1 MRPTALFLIMA
12 LAPVRAGAYDG
23 PRKVTWRGLLDLRA
37 VRTSPNVSALR
48 GGPGKLRFGGRDRD
62 RNGTG
67 DGNATTFAAPRLTGA
82 LTVDL
87 GGATQFQ
94 FSAET
99 DADSE
104 SAGTIGVLE
113 AVVVSTRDLSFL
125 RGRARAGTF
134 FPPLAGNNRADWDG
148 APTLTPS
155 AAATWTAEEL
165 RMIGAE
171 GALSAALGPV
181 DAELTLGVFSGADQA
196 GRILMVRGW
205 TLHDRTSRVQ
215 GNLILPGGTTY
226 RPFAELDGRPGGY
239 AKLAAGW
246 GEHVRATAG
255 FWDNGGRG
263 GEAGT
268 LPVPPAWSTHVL
280 DFTASAAAYGFKVEG
295 QALRGDTAAAAVP
308 RTGFGASSL
317 TASYR
322 AGAWTAAVRAD
333 KFHAGGSAERGSA
346 WTTALHWDPS
356 PRRRLS
362 LDYARVSAV
371 GSPAAG
377 RRAAVD
383 QLLTANVRVRF

>member
-1 MRPTALFLIMA
+1 MRLAALLLIMA
-12 LAPVRAGAYDG
+12 LPAAHAAPFDG
-23 PRKVTWRGLLDLRA
+23 PRKVTWHGLLDLRA

-48 GGPGKLRFGGRDRD
+48 GGQGKLRFGGRDRD

-87 GGATQFQ
+87 GGATQLQ

-113 AVVVSTRDLSFL
+113 AAVVSTRSFSFL
-125 RGRARAGTF
+125 NARARAGTF
-134 FPPLAGNNRADWDG
+134 FPPLAGAHRADWEG
-148 APTLTPS
+148 APTVTPS

-171 GALSAALGPV
+171 GALSGAFGPA

-196 GRILMVRGW
+196 GRILMARGW

-239 AKLAAGW
+239 AKLAAG
-246 GEHVRATAG
+246 
-255 FWDNGGRG
+255 
-263 GEAGT
+263 
-268 LPVPPAWSTHVL
+268 
-280 DFTASAAAYGFKVEG
+280 
-295 QALRGDTAAAAVP
+295 
-308 RTGFGASSL
+308 
-317 TASYR
+317 
-322 AGAWTAAVRAD
+322 
-333 KFHAGGSAERGSA
+333 
-346 WTTALHWDPS
+346 
-356 PRRRLS
+356 
-362 LDYARVSAV
+362 
-371 GSPAAG
+371 
-377 RRAAVD
+377 
-383 QLLTANVRVRF
+383 